1 MVDSAHPECCNNI
14 RRNNRGPLSSQS
26 GARQKV
32 DCGIIMAAA
41 QRKQVRQAADLKIEI
56 APVTERE
63 NLINNTLW
71 MFTQV

>member
-1 MVDSAHPECCNNI
+1 
-14 RRNNRGPLSSQS
+14 
-26 GARQKV
+26 
-32 DCGIIMAAA
+32 MAAA
-41 QRKQVRQAADLKIEI
+41 QRKQLRQAADLKIEI